1 MNTRTFSGIQLLVL
15 GGFLGQEGS
24 AAHILVR
31 ALLEIRWCCETG
43 RLPKTEARAYVGVN
57 VVINAFQVPLLLD
70 PSMLMSFSPKI

>member
-24 AAHILVR
+24 AAPILVG
-31 ALLEIRWCCETG
+31 ALQRLDGARETG